1 MEYIVVLIA
10 VVIATVFF
18 TFVEKGNRIDVAAK
32 AAAFIL
38 AVIVAAGMLGMCF
51 SAANAEEAII
61 SIKGTEP
68 IFADGKLQLRVYFE
82 YEGELLSWYEE
93 VKPGTCFDTTAD
105 YHIIIENKNEVM
117 DAEKEV
123 KTCPSKI

>member
-32 AAAFIL
+32 AAGFIL

-51 SAANAEEAII
+51 TAANAEEVII

-68 IFADGKLQLRVYFE
+68 VIVDGKLQLKIYFD
-82 YEGELLSWYEE
+82 YQDKELFWYEE
-93 VKPGTCFDTTAD
+93 VKEDYFDTTCQ
-105 YHIIIENKNEVM
+105 YHVVIENSVEVI

-123 KTCPSKI
+123 K